1 MISLLDQLFIYEMGI
16 HNARKYCARQFKKEC
31 KKLCL

>member
-1 MISLLDQLFIYEMGI
+1 MISLLDQLFVYEIGI
-16 HNARKYCARQFKKEC
+16 KNARKYCAEQFKKEV